1 VDAEDWVLP
10 TYERGN
16 TEVAVRL
23 RRSQIAEPGW
33 VRRRCGG
40 GFRYLDENGLS
51 INGEHAKRIKALAI
65 PPAWREVWIC
75 PWPNGHIQAVGL
87 DDADRKQYLY
97 HDEWRRQRDAEK
109 FDRVL
114 ELAPA
119 LPGFRRAVEKDL
131 RGRGFPRARTL
142 AVTLRMLDQGVF
154 RTGGE
159 EYVEQNGSYG
169 AATLLREHVTV
180 HGERVGFA
188 YRAKG
193 GVQRT
198 LTLADPLLAK
208 AVAGLRRTRSG
219 SDRLLVYRTGRDWHE
234 VHADDVNARFQELVG
249 DGFSVKDLRT
259 WNATVLAAAVL
270 AGSSR
275 SRRAVP
281 RMYREVA
288 EHLGNTPAVARKS
301 YVDPRLVE
309 LFERGVT
316 IAPEV
321 DEPADLSRARI
332 RTSVEQAVHDLLT

>member
-1 VDAEDWVLP
+1 
-10 TYERGN
+10 
-16 TEVAVRL
+16 VRL
-23 RRSQIAEPGW
+23 RRSQVAGAGW
-33 VRRRCGG
+33 VRRRSGKG
-40 GFRYLDENGLS
+40 YRYLDENGRAVD
-51 INGEHAKRIKALAI
+51 GEHAERIKALVI

-75 PWPNGHIQAVGL
+75 PWPNGHIQAVGI
-87 DDADRKQYLY
+87 DDAGRKQYLY

-119 LPGFRRAVEKDL
+119 LPDFRTAVAKDL
-131 RGRGFPRARTL
+131 RERGFPRARTL
-142 AVTLRMLDQGVF
+142 AVCLRMLDQGVF

-159 EYVEQNGSYG
+159 AYVEQNGSYG

-180 HGERVGFA
+180 HGDRVGFD

-198 LTLADPLLAK
+198 LALHDALLAK
-208 AVAGLRRTRSG
+208 AVAGLKRTRSG

-234 VHADDVNARFQELVG
+234 VHAEDLNTRFQELVG
-249 DGFSVKDLRT
+249 DDYSVKDLRT

-275 SRRAVP
+275 SRRAVTQ
-281 RMYREVA
+281 MYREVS

-301 YVDPRLVE
+301 YVDPRLVD
-309 LFERGVT
+309 LFEHDVT
-316 IAPEV
+316 IAPALE
-321 DEPADLSRARI
+321 ELGSSDLSRTRV
-332 RTSVEQAVHDLLT
+332 RESVEHAVRELLT

>member
-1 VDAEDWVLP
+1 
-10 TYERGN
+10 
-16 TEVAVRL
+16 L
-23 RRSQIAEPGW
+23 RRSQVAGAGW
-33 VRRRCGG
+33 VRRRSGKG
-40 GFRYLDENGLS
+40 YRYLDENGRAVD
-51 INGEHAKRIKALAI
+51 GEHAERIKALVI

-75 PWPNGHIQAVGL
+75 PWPNGHIQAVGI
-87 DDADRKQYLY
+87 DDAGRKQYLY

-119 LPGFRRAVEKDL
+119 LPDFRTAVAKDL

-142 AVTLRMLDQGVF
+142 AVCLRMLDQGVF

-159 EYVEQNGSYG
+159 AYVEQNGSYG

-180 HGERVGFA
+180 HGDRVGFD

-198 LTLADPLLAK
+198 LALNDALLAK
-208 AVAGLRRTRSG
+208 AVAGLKRTRSG

-234 VHADDVNARFQELVG
+234 VHAEDLNTRFQELVG
-249 DGFSVKDLRT
+249 DDYSVKDLRT

-275 SRRAVP
+275 SRRAVTQ
-281 RMYREVA
+281 MYREVS
-288 EHLGNTPAVARKS
+288 EHLGNTPAVAKKS
-301 YVDPRLVE
+301 YVDPRLVD
-309 LFERGVT
+309 LFEHDVT
-316 IAPEV
+316 IAPALE
-321 DEPADLSRARI
+321 ELGSSDLSRTRV
-332 RTSVEQAVHDLLT
+332 RESVEHAVRELLT